1 MKRMVPL
8 LLLTTSCVA
17 TSAGMMVT
25 PLIAL
30 AYPPKPVAPGPGE
43 VSKDAAARLEGRKKA
58 ALATATHDAIA
69 AAAAQPADLRLQR
82 RAAQMV
88 RLAAADD
95 ARGGENGGEAR
106 GHASLGT
113 EAPPLL
119 AHLAELAP
127 CPGLSDAGETWLAL
141 KEPAR
146 AAEAYVAAAHR
157 CESVDAAI
165 AAAHPLRELDRC
177 DDALAV
183 LRFAWPLIHGA
194 RAEQAIRL
202 LDAVASCSDA
212 LTLRRNL
219 AFVPDDVVDDYFA
232 LLEARRREEEAE
244 RRRAEQ
250 AQRDE
255 EARERA
261 FEASSHCESEC
272 SSAVSSCTSSCV
284 GDSSCIQRCDAVGHA
299 CRSGC

>member
-17 TSAGMMVT
+17 TSASMMIT

-43 VSKDAAARLEGRKKA
+43 VSKDSAARLEARKKA

-69 AAAAQPADLRLQR
+69 AAAAQPADVRLQR
-82 RAAQMV
+82 RAAQMI
-88 RLAAADD
+88 RLAGPPMPDAA
-95 ARGGENGGEAR
+95 
-106 GHASLGT
+106 
-113 EAPPLL
+113 PLL

-146 AAEAYVAAAHR
+146 AADAYVTAAHR

-165 AAAHPLRELDRC
+165 AAVHPLRELDRC
-177 DDALAV
+177 DDALSV

-202 LDAVASCSDA
+202 LDGVASCSDA

-232 LLEARRREEEAE
+232 LRAARRREEEAE
-244 RRRAEQ
+244 RRRGEQ

-261 FEASSHCESEC
+261 FEASSHCDSEC

>member
-8 LLLTTSCVA
+8 VLLTTSCVA

-30 AYPPKPVAPGPGE
+30 AYPPKPIAAGPGE
-43 VSKDAAARLEGRKKA
+43 VSKESAARLEARKTA
-58 ALATATHDAIA
+58 ALATATHDAIG

-88 RLAAADD
+88 RLAAASD
-95 ARGGENGGEAR
+95 ARTSATGGEAH
-106 GHASLGT
+106 GPGPLVTDA
-113 EAPPLL
+113 APLL

-127 CPGLSDAGETWLAL
+127 CPGLSDAAETWVAL
-141 KEPAR
+141 REPAR
-146 AAEAYVAAAHR
+146 AADAYVAAAHR

-165 AAAHPLRELDRC
+165 AAVRPLRALDRC

-219 AFVPDDVVDDYFA
+219 GFVPDEVVDDYFA

-261 FEASSHCESEC
+261 FEASSHCDSEC

>member
-1 MKRMVPL
+1 MVPL
-8 LLLTTSCVA
+8 LLVTTSCVA

-30 AYPPKPVAPGPGE
+30 AYPPEPVAPGPGE
-43 VSKDAAARLEGRKKA
+43 VSKEAAARLEARKRA

-69 AAAAQPADLRLQR
+69 AATARPTDVRLQR
-82 RAAQMV
+82 RAAQMI
-88 RLAAADD
+88 RLAAS
-95 ARGGENGGEAR
+95 NEASTTE
-106 GHASLGT
+106 GHAPRSLAT

-119 AHLAELAP
+119 AHLAEVAP
-127 CPGLSDAGETWLAL
+127 CPGLADAGETWLAL

-146 AAEAYVAAAHR
+146 AADAYVAAAHR
-157 CESVDAAI
+157 CESADAAI
-165 AAAHPLRELDRC
+165 AAVRPLRQLDRC

-219 AFVPDDVVDDYFA
+219 AFVPDDVVEDYFA
-232 LLEARRREEEAE
+232 LLDARRREEEAE

-261 FEASSHCESEC
+261 FEASSHCDSEC